1 MIMKA
6 IICKKY
12 GSPEVLEVQ
21 EVEKPSPKENELLVR
36 VISTAV
42 NSGDVRVRGL
52 VVEGFMKLVM
62 QVVLGFSKPKKPILG
77 TVFSGIVESIG
88 KNVVSF
94 KTGDRVFGM
103 TGFQFGT
110 YAEYLTIRE
119 KSAVTLM
126 PQNANFEEAVS
137 LIFGGQTAIYFLEK
151 AKIQER
157 KNPKVLIIGSTG
169 AVGTSTVQIANT
181 YGALVSAVC
190 SSRGETLMKEL
201 GVTNLFLYDK
211 EDFMQTNQRYDI
223 IFDAVGKCDKK
234 KIKTLLNTGG
244 VFKSVE
250 GLDVASETKEQLLFL
265 KNLFEAGKLKAV
277 IDKMYS
283 MEEVVEAHRYVDSGR
298 KKGNVVLKIG
308 ED

>member
-1 MIMKA
+1 MKA
-6 IICKKY
+6 IICTKY
-12 GSPEVLEVQ
+12 GSPEVLEIH
-21 EVEKPSPKENELLVR
+21 EVEKPSPRENELLIR
-36 VISTAV
+36 VIATAV

-94 KTGDRVFGM
+94 KSGDRVFGM

-110 YAEYLTIRE
+110 YAEYLTIGE
-119 KSAVTLM
+119 KSAVTSM

-151 AKIQER
+151 AKIQEK
-157 KNPKVLIIGSTG
+157 KNPKVLVIGSTG
-169 AVGTSTVQIANT
+169 SVGTSAVQIAKS
-181 YGALVSAVC
+181 YGTLVSAVC

-201 GVTNLFLYDK
+201 GITNLFLYDK

-250 GLDVASETKEQLLFL
+250 RLDVASETKEQLLFL

-277 IDKMYS
+277 IDKTYS
-283 MEEVVEAHRYVDSGR
+283 IEEVVEAHRYVDSGR

-308 ED
+308 EE

>member
-1 MIMKA
+1 MKA
-6 IICKKY
+6 IICTKY

-21 EVEKPSPKENELLVR
+21 EVEKPSPKEEELLVR

-94 KTGDRVFGM
+94 KSGDRVFGM

-110 YAEYLTIRE
+110 YAEYLTIGE
-119 KSAVTLM
+119 KSAVTSM
-126 PQNANFEEAVS
+126 PQNASFEEAVS

-151 AKIQER
+151 AKIQEK
-157 KNPKVLIIGSTG
+157 KNPKVLVIGSTG
-169 AVGTSTVQIANT
+169 SVGTSAVQIAKS

-211 EDFMQTNQRYDI
+211 EDFMQSNQRYDI

-234 KIKTLLNTGG
+234 KIKILLNTGG
-244 VFKSVE
+244 IFKSVE

-265 KNLFEAGKLKAV
+265 KNLYEAGKLQAV
-277 IDKMYS
+277 IDKTYS
-283 MEEVVEAHRYVDSGR
+283 FEEVVEAHRYVDSGR
-298 KKGNVVLKIG
+298 KKGNVILKIG
-308 ED
+308 KT

>member
-1 MIMKA
+1 MKA
-6 IICKKY
+6 IICTKY

-21 EVEKPSPKENELLVR
+21 EVEKPNPKEEELLVR

-94 KTGDRVFGM
+94 KSGDRVFGM

-110 YAEYLTIRE
+110 YAEYLTIGE
-119 KSAVTLM
+119 KSAVTSM
-126 PQNANFEEAVS
+126 PQNASFEEAVS

-151 AKIQER
+151 AKIQEK
-157 KNPKVLIIGSTG
+157 KNPKVLVIGSTG
-169 AVGTSTVQIANT
+169 SVGTSAVQIAKSFGT
-181 YGALVSAVC
+181 LVSAVC

-201 GVTNLFLYDK
+201 GITNLFLYDK

-277 IDKMYS
+277 IDKTYS
-283 MEEVVEAHRYVDSGR
+283 IEEVVEAHRYVDSGR

-308 ED
+308 EE

>member
-1 MIMKA
+1 MKA
-6 IICKKY
+6 IICTKY
-12 GSPEVLEVQ
+12 GSPEVFEIH
-21 EVEKPSPKENELLVR
+21 EVEKPSPRENELLIR
-36 VISTAV
+36 VIATAV

-62 QVVLGFSKPKKPILG
+62 QLVLGFSKPKKPILG

-88 KNVVSF
+88 KNVLSF
-94 KTGDRVFGM
+94 KIGDRVFGM

-110 YAEYLTIRE
+110 YAEYLTIGE
-119 KSAVTLM
+119 SSTVFLM
-126 PQNANFEEAVS
+126 PENSTFEEAVS

-151 AKIQER
+151 AKIQDR
-157 KNPKVLIIGSTG
+157 KNPKVLVIGSTG
-169 AVGTSTVQIANT
+169 SVGTSAVQIAKS

-201 GVTNLFLYDK
+201 GITNLFLYDK

-277 IDKMYS
+277 IDKTYS
-283 MEEVVEAHRYVDSGR
+283 FEEVVEAHRYVDSGR
-298 KKGNVVLKIG
+298 KKGNVILKIG
-308 ED
+308 KT

>member
-6 IICKKY
+6 IICTKY

-21 EVEKPSPKENELLVR
+21 EVEKPSPKKEELLVR
-36 VISTAV
+36 VIATAV

-94 KTGDRVFGM
+94 KSGDRVFGM

-110 YAEYLTIRE
+110 YAEYLTIGE
-119 KSAVTLM
+119 KSAVTSM
-126 PQNANFEEAVS
+126 PQNASFEEAVS

-151 AKIQER
+151 AKIQEK
-157 KNPKVLIIGSTG
+157 KNPKVLVIGSTG
-169 AVGTSTVQIANT
+169 SVGTSAVQIAKS

-201 GVTNLFLYDK
+201 GITNLFLYDK

-277 IDKMYS
+277 IDKTYS
-283 MEEVVEAHRYVDSGR
+283 IEEVVEAHRYVDSGR

-308 ED
+308 EE

>member
-1 MIMKA
+1 MKA
-6 IICKKY
+6 IICTKY
-12 GSPEVLEVQ
+12 GSPEVLEIH
-21 EVEKPSPKENELLVR
+21 EVEKPSPRENELLIR
-36 VISTAV
+36 VIATAV

-52 VVEGFMKLVM
+52 VVEGFMKFVMQLVM
-62 QVVLGFSKPKKPILG
+62 GFSKPKKPILG

-110 YAEYLTIRE
+110 YAEYLTIGE
-119 KSAVTLM
+119 KSAVTPM

-169 AVGTSTVQIANT
+169 AVGTSAVQIADF

-201 GVTNLFLYDK
+201 GFSNVFMYDK

-223 IFDAVGKCDKK
+223 IFDAVGKCDKQ
-234 KIKTLLNTGG
+234 KIKTLLSTGG

-265 KNLFEAGKLKAV
+265 KKLFEAGKLKAV
-277 IDKMYS
+277 IDKTYYID
-283 MEEVVEAHRYVDSGR
+283 EVVEAHRYVDSGR
-298 KKGNVVLKIG
+298 KKGNVILKIG
-308 ED
+308 KT